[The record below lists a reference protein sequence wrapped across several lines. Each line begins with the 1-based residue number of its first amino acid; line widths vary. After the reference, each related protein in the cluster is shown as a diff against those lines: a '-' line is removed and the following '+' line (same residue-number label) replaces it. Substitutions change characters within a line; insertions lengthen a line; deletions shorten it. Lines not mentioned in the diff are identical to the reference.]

1 MPTLTRL
8 AEYRP
13 KRDLKWDGQDVWPI
27 LSGAVD
33 HPPPRTIYIAYRNG
47 RVIHRD
53 GWKLIA
59 FADGRDELY
68 HLTDDPF
75 EKTNLAGT
83 ESARR
88 EQLKRILAET
98 RKGDL
103 DVIPADLRAFEE
115 TKGAG

>member
-8 AEYRP
+8 AGYRQ

-27 LSGAVD
+27 LTGAVD
-33 HPPPRTIYIAYRNG
+33 HPAPRTIYIAYRNG
-47 RVIHRD
+47 RVILRD

-59 FADGRDELY
+59 FADGREELY
-68 HLTDDPF
+68 HLTDDPY

-83 ESARR
+83 ESARL
-88 EQLKRILAET
+88 EQLNRILAET

>member
-8 AEYRP
+8 AGYRP

-27 LSGAVD
+27 LTGVVD
-33 HPPPRTIYIAYRNG
+33 HPEPRTIYIASRNG
-47 RVIHRD
+47 WVIHRD

-59 FADGRDELY
+59 FVDGREELY

-88 EQLKRILAET
+88 EQLERILAEA
-98 RKGDL
+98 RKSDL
-103 DVIPADLRAFEE
+103 GAIPADLRAFEE
-115 TKGAG
+115 TQGTG